1 MDSQDLLK
9 DAARYQWIKNNI
21 KEKLIESEIEHKTM
35 YELPHLIAWADFCGA
50 ISLDEAIDM
59 KIEKERGGAET

>member
-1 MDSQDLLK
+1 
-9 DAARYQWIKNNI
+9 
-21 KEKLIESEIEHKTM
+21 
-35 YELPHLIAWADFCGA
+35 LIAWADFCGA